1 MRKSSFVEGSFVA
14 YLAIVITKIMG
25 ALYSIPFYN
34 MIGDQGGVIY
44 SCAYSVYAL
53 FLDISTSGIPIA
65 VSIVISDYNAQ
76 KMYRSRERAYRMS
89 FLVVAAVSLVSF
101 AVMQVFA
108 RAIGRYF
115 LGDMTGGVRIEDI
128 AAGVRVVSV
137 CLLIAPLLSIKRG
150 YLQGNKYLSAS
161 SMSQVIEQLVRIVVV
176 LAGTYFVM
184 YVLNL
189 GTTTGVCVALAGTAV
204 GALAAYL
211 YLLAKGRGAVE
222 EERLPEDGPE
232 HIATNREIV
241 RKILAYCATIVIM
254 SVSVNLYNVID
265 MKMLLVGLH
274 KVGYSDED
282 TQVISSIASTWVPK
296 ICAIITALSSGLV
309 SSIAPH
315 MAENRS
321 TGNWEDINRKLQQA
335 LGIILLISL
344 PLGIGMIVYA
354 QPIFR
359 LFFGENPYG
368 PVVLQ
373 FAILVNI
380 MGSMATV
387 NSMSMQS
394 IGRGKTVCV
403 VLVTGIVLNT
413 ALDLPMIYLF
423 NALGLPAFLGASV
436 ASVIGHGFTASML
449 MGSMKKAYGFRY
461 NKLWEIFRRE
471 LLPLLAMVAVALGV
485 RTLWHPV
492 ESRGVLLV
500 VQLCVYALSG
510 GAVYLLLAY
519 QTGALQLTL
528 GENFLHRLLRR
539 KSA

>member
-1 MRKSSFVEGSFVA
+1 
-14 YLAIVITKIMG
+14 
-25 ALYSIPFYN
+25 
-34 MIGDQGGVIY
+34 
-44 SCAYSVYAL
+44 
-53 FLDISTSGIPIA
+53 
-65 VSIVISDYNAQ
+65 
-76 KMYRSRERAYRMS
+76 
-89 FLVVAAVSLVSF
+89 
-101 AVMQVFA
+101 
-108 RAIGRYF
+108 
-115 LGDMTGGVRIEDI
+115 
-128 AAGVRVVSV
+128 
-137 CLLIAPLLSIKRG
+137 
-150 YLQGNKYLSAS
+150 
-161 SMSQVIEQLVRIVVV
+161 
-176 LAGTYFVM
+176 
-184 YVLNL
+184 
-189 GTTTGVCVALAGTAV
+189 
-204 GALAAYL
+204 
-211 YLLAKGRGAVE
+211 
-222 EERLPEDGPE
+222 
-232 HIATNREIV
+232 
-241 RKILAYCATIVIM
+241 
-254 SVSVNLYNVID
+254 
-265 MKMLLVGLH
+265 
-274 KVGYSDED
+274 
-282 TQVISSIASTWVPK
+282 
-296 ICAIITALSSGLV
+296 
-309 SSIAPH
+309 
-315 MAENRS
+315 
-321 TGNWEDINRKLQQA
+321 
-335 LGIILLISL
+335 
-344 PLGIGMIVYA
+344 MIVYA

-461 NKLWEIFRRE
+461 NKLWEAFRRE

-492 ESRGVLLV
+492 ESRGILLV

>member
-211 YLLAKGRGAVE
+211 YLLAKGRGAV

-461 NKLWEIFRRE
+461 NKLWEAFRRE

-492 ESRGVLLV
+492 ESRGILLV

>member
-76 KMYRSRERAYRMS
+76 KMYRSRERAYRLS

-101 AVMQVFA
+101 VVMQVFA

-115 LGDMTGGVRIEDI
+115 LGDMTGGVSIADI
-128 AAGVRVVSV
+128 AAGVSV
-137 CLLIAPLLSIKRG
+137 CLLVAPLLSIKRG
-150 YLQGNKYLSAS
+150 YLQGNKYLPVS
-161 SMSQVIEQLVRIVVV
+161 SFSQVIEQLVRIVVV

-189 GTTTGVCVALAGTAV
+189 GATTGVCVALSGTAV

-211 YLLAKGRGAVE
+211 YLLAKGRGTVE

-232 HIATNREIV
+232 YIAANREIV
-241 RKILAYCATIVIM
+241 RKLLAYCTTIVIM
-254 SVSVNLYNVID
+254 SVSVNLYNIID

-321 TGNWEDINRKLQQA
+321 TGNWEDINRKLVQA

-344 PLGIGMIVYA
+344 PLGVGMMIFA
-354 QPIFR
+354 QPLFR
-359 LFFGENPYG
+359 LFFGENSYG
-368 PVVLQ
+368 PMVLQ

-380 MGSMATV
+380 AGSMATV

-403 VLVTGIVLNT
+403 VLVTGIVINT
-413 ALDLPMIYLF
+413 GLDLPLIYLF
-423 NALGLPAFLGASV
+423 DRLGLPAFLGASI
-436 ASVIGHGFTASML
+436 ASVIGHGFTALVL
-449 MGSMKKAYGFRY
+449 MDSMKKDYQFHYG
-461 NKLWEIFRRE
+461 KLWEILRRE
-471 LLPLLAMVAVALGV
+471 LLPLAAMVAVALGI
-485 RTLWHPV
+485 RALWAPV
-492 ESRGVLLV
+492 ESRGILMVL
-500 VQLCVYALSG
+500 QLCVYGLTG
-510 GAVYLLLAY
+510 GAAYLLLAY
-519 QTGALQLTL
+519 RTGALQYTL
-528 GENFLHRLLRR
+528 GEDFLSRLLRR